1 MKRYHFDL
9 TKAEFRDGI
18 ALRYGWEPS
27 KLPAT
32 CACGEVFDVVHALH
46 CPKGGYTHI
55 RHNDIRDSLA
65 NLMNEVC
72 DDVELEPILQPL
84 HGETFAN
91 KSTTTEEEARLD
103 I

>member
-1 MKRYHFDL
+1 MAL
-9 TKAEFRDGI
+9 
-18 ALRYGWEPS
+18 LRYGWQPS

-72 DDVELEPILQPL
+72 NDVELEPILQPL

-91 KSTTTEEEARLD
+91 KSTNKSTLKPMDFGNRALPRLSST
-103 I
+103 